1 MEELL
6 DNLWLKTLDFIGAV
20 ESLFDFIFAPL
31 NFFGPA
37 VAISIIAFITVGITK
52 FLTKIIKTKR
62 YETLTK
68 DFKYWYNIRQEAMKC
83 EDPEKAKLLA
93 KNIDQAKLNKVYYDF
108 FFEGF
113 MLGLITKYLP
123 ILIFAA
129 YVNEAYRTENLIKV
143 FGREYVFK
151 FSGSGSN
158 PVLVGGV
165 FWFIVSVLL
174 IYLCWFLIKR
184 KYNKAMTKRS
194 QTNQ

>member
-6 DNLWLKTLDFIGAV
+6 DRLWFNILDLIGLF
-20 ESLFDFIFAPL
+20 ESLFNFVFAPL

-37 VAISIIAFITVGITK
+37 LAISVIALLTVLITK
-52 FLTKIIKTKR
+52 LLTKLVKTKR
-62 YETLTK
+62 YEALK
-68 DFKYWYNIRQEAMKC
+68 KEFKHWYNIRQEAMKC
-83 EDPEKAKLLA
+83 EDSEKARLLA

-113 MLGLITKYLP
+113 MLSMVTKYLP

-129 YVNEAYRTENLIKV
+129 YVNEAYRTENLIKL
-143 FGREYVFK
+143 FGRDYVFK
-151 FSGSGSN
+151 FTGSGPK

-165 FWFIVSVLL
+165 FWFIVSILL

-184 KYNKAMTKRS
+184 SYQKVILKRNPS
-194 QTNQ
+194 G

>member
-6 DNLWLKTLDFIGAV
+6 DSLWFKILDLIGLFD
-20 ESLFDFIFAPL
+20 SLLDFIFAPL

-37 VAISIIAFITVGITK
+37 VAISVIALFTVI
-52 FLTKIIKTKR
+52 LTKILSKIVKTKR
-62 YETLTK
+62 YETLK
-68 DFKYWYNIRQEAMKC
+68 KEFKHWYIIRQEAAKC
-83 EDPEKAKLLA
+83 KDPEKSKLLT

-113 MLGLITKYLP
+113 MLGIVTKYLP
-123 ILIFAA
+123 ILIFVA

-143 FGREYVFK
+143 FGRDYVFK
-151 FSGSGSN
+151 FAGSGPK

-165 FWFIVSVLL
+165 FWFIVSILL

-184 KYNKAMTKRS
+184 MYNRAMSKQN
-194 QTNQ
+194 QTG

>member
-1 MEELL
+1 MEELF
-6 DNLWLKTLDFIGAV
+6 DSLWFKILDFIGVV
-20 ESLFDFIFAPL
+20 ESLLDFIFAPL

-37 VAISIIAFITVGITK
+37 FAISVIAFFTVIITK
-52 FLTKIIKTKR
+52 ILTKIVKTKR
-62 YETLTK
+62 YESLTK
-68 DFKYWYNIRQEAMKC
+68 EFKHWYNVRQEAMKC

-113 MLGLITKYLP
+113 MLGIVTKYLP

-151 FSGSGSN
+151 FAGSGTN

-165 FWFIVSVLL
+165 FWFIVSILL

-184 KYNKAMTKRS
+184 MYKKVMAKQDQS
-194 QTNQ
+194 G

>member
-6 DNLWLKTLDFIGAV
+6 DSLWFKILDLVGLF

-37 VAISIIAFITVGITK
+37 FAISMIALFTVIITK

-68 DFKYWYNIRQEAMKC
+68 EFKHWYNIRQEATKC

-113 MLGLITKYLP
+113 MLGIITKYLP

-143 FGREYVFK
+143 FGREYVFR
-151 FSGSGSN
+151 FVGSGPK

-165 FWFIVSVLL
+165 FWFIVSILL

-184 KYNKAMTKRS
+184 MYKKVIIKK
-194 QTNQ
+194 NQSGK